1 MATNEDA
8 FVLAGPSGACLW
20 SQLFRGG
27 DRRIAEKFK
36 DRVAYRRRL
45 ISVHLKIFKFS

>member
-1 MATNEDA
+1 MKTR
-8 FVLAGPSGACLW
+8 VLAGPSGACLW

-36 DRVAYRRRL
+36 DRVDYRMRL
-45 ISVHLKIFKFS
+45 ISVHLKIFKSS